1 MNDNEC
7 CDASLLRATHFV
19 GTFACHSLFL
29 SKIDDAASEGKAQ
42 ASAYPAVFMRVVP
55 QASQP
60 ARVEKKGDGL
70 NPWRRQ

>member
-1 MNDNEC
+1 MNESEC

-29 SKIDDAASEGKAQ
+29 SKMDEAARDGSAQ

-60 ARVEKKGDGL
+60 ARPVK
-70 NPWRRQ
+70 

>member
-1 MNDNEC
+1 MNESEC

-29 SKIDDAASEGKAQ
+29 SRIDEAARDGSAQ

-60 ARVEKKGDGL
+60 ARPVK
-70 NPWRRQ
+70 

>member
-29 SKIDDAASEGKAQ
+29 SNMDEAARDGSAQ

-60 ARVEKKGDGL
+60 ARPVK
-70 NPWRRQ
+70 